1 MILSSFD
8 ELLTPAERKLV
19 DSLTTPVNIQAFLD
33 ATVYNPEYRN
43 RSVLNVLRDR
53 LAHCLDGAVFA
64 AAMLHRSGYPP
75 QVINLLPEPGMD
87 DDHVL
92 AIFKVKGCYG
102 AVAKSNFA
110 TLRYREPVYRS
121 LRELV
126 MSYFDVSF
134 NQKRERTLRAYTRP
148 LNLAAYDHYNW
159 MQSDAGVDQIEKRMQ
174 ALRPI
179 ALFTA
184 AQIAG
189 LTPVDERFYQAG
201 MVGVNE
207 AGLYKLEK

>member
-1 MILSSFD
+1 MNSIDDQLTPSET
-8 ELLTPAERKLV
+8 ELL
-19 DSLTTPVNIQAFLD
+19 DSLTTPARIQAFLD
-33 ATVYNPEYRN
+33 TTVYNPEYRN

-53 LAHCLDGAVFA
+53 LAHCFDGAVFA
-64 AAMLHRSGYPP
+64 AAMLRRLGYPP
-75 QVINLLPEPGMD
+75 QIIDLLPEPGTD

-92 AIFKVKGCYG
+92 AIFRVDGHFG

-110 TLRYREPVYRS
+110 ALRYREPVYRS

-148 LNLAAYDHYNW
+148 LNLAAYDRYRW
-159 MQSDAGVDQIEKRMQ
+159 MTDDAGVDHIEVRLS
-174 ALRPI
+174 ALKPI
-179 ALFTA
+179 ALFTPEQTA
-184 AQIAG
+184 R
-189 LTPVDERFYQAG
+189 LTPVDERFYQSG
-201 MVGVNE
+201 MLGVNP

>member
-1 MILSSFD
+1 MPLNSFD
-8 ELLTPAERKLV
+8 DQLTPSEHRLV
-19 DSLTTPVNIQAFLD
+19 ESMTSPVKIQAFLD
-33 ATVYNPEYRN
+33 TTVYNPEYRN
-43 RSVLNVLRDR
+43 RSVLNVLHDR

-64 AAMLHRSGYPP
+64 AAMLRRSGYPP
-75 QVINLLPEPGMD
+75 QVINLLPEPGTD

-92 AIFKVKGCYG
+92 AIFRVNGCYG

-126 MSYFDVSF
+126 VSYFDVSF
-134 NQKRERTLRAYTRP
+134 NQARERTLRAYTRP
-148 LNLAAYDHYNW
+148 LNLAAYDHYDW
-159 MQSDAGVDQIEKRMQ
+159 MLRDAGVDQIEKRMQ

-179 ALFTA
+179 ALFSA
-184 AQIAG
+184 EQIAG

-201 MVGVNE
+201 MLGVNE